1 MKKKKRKIP
10 AAERAIE
17 ALDLPSEL
25 ILGTPCIT
33 VRGDRGATVENL
45 IGIVEFSEDAV
56 VLSTSLGI
64 FRIWG
69 ENLTVKSLSD
79 ADIEICGKIL
89 GFDIDAD

>member
-17 ALDLPSEL
+17 AIDLPSEL
-25 ILGTPCIT
+25 VLGTPCIT

-45 IGIVEFSEDAV
+45 SGIVEYDENLLV
-56 VLSTSLGI
+56 ISTSLGI
-64 FRIWG
+64 FRIKG
-69 ENLTVKSLSD
+69 EKLTIKSLTD
-79 ADIEICGKIL
+79 VDIELCGRIK